1 MLDWTLSAGPL
12 PSMIRVKPMP
22 PTRTPLLPLRRR
34 LLQLAALLPF
44 AKAHILGVMPAAAQ
58 SPTAR
63 VRPGDADWPDAEAW
77 AALGRATLG
86 RLSPVSSPLTDC
98 ASGGAAAC
106 EALFYIL
113 NNPYHIRDEPA
124 LAQSLGWSGA
134 WTLQPSAWVV
144 AAETAGDVGAAVNF
158 ARERNL
164 RLVVKGGGHSY
175 QGASNAP
182 DSLLIWMRA
191 MNGVALHDGFVPAG
205 CDVAAVPAV
214 SIGGGAIWGE
224 VYAAV
229 TTQTGRYVQGGGCM
243 TVGVAGLV
251 QGGGFG
257 SFSKGYGLAASH
269 LIEAEIVTADGTLR
283 TVNAC
288 QNPDLF
294 WALKGGGA
302 GSFGVVTRLTL
313 ATHELPEFFGT
324 VSFSV
329 RAASDQAYLALIERF
344 TAFVA
349 DSLQNPNWGEQ
360 VIFRPDNVLSV
371 QMLFQGITQADAES
385 LWWPF
390 LTAIGEAPDDY
401 TLEGDPLILAVPAQ
415 RFWNP
420 DVLGQLPGLIQPDTR
435 PGAPKSNFIWSGNA
449 EEAGRF
455 THAYR
460 SAWLPA
466 TLLAPD
472 AQARLARATFNA
484 SRQWSLSW
492 HLNKGLAGADEATIA
507 AARETPVNPAV
518 LDAFALVIIGAE
530 TRLVHP
536 DVTGHQPDAGR
547 AQAEAD
553 AVARAYRALEGIVA
567 TPASY
572 VAESDYFTVD
582 WQEAFWGRNYP
593 RLADIKR
600 DHDPEGLF
608 FVRHGPGSEGWQ
620 DDGFSRI

>member
-1 MLDWTLSAGPL
+1 MQP
-12 PSMIRVKPMP
+12 V
-22 PTRTPLLPLRRR
+22 RTPFLPLRRR
-34 LLQLAALLPF
+34 LLQWAALLPL
-44 AKAHILGVMPAAAQ
+44 AVKAQVFGVRSAGAQ
-58 SPTAR
+58 SVAAR

-77 AALGRATLG
+77 AGLSRATGG
-86 RLSPVSSPLTDC
+86 RLAPVASPLTGC
-98 ASGGAAAC
+98 ASGAADAC
-106 EALFYIL
+106 EAVLGIL
-113 NNPYHIRDEPA
+113 NNPYHIRDEPGM
-124 LAQSLGWSGA
+124 AQSLGWAGA
-134 WTLQPSAWVV
+134 WTLQQSAWVV
-144 AAETAGDVGAAVNF
+144 AAETAGDVVAAVNF

-175 QGASNAP
+175 QGASSAP

-214 SIGGGAIWGE
+214 SIGGGAVWGE
-224 VYAAV
+224 VYDAV
-229 TTQTGRYVQGGGCM
+229 TTKAGRYVQGGGCM

-251 QGGGFG
+251 QSGGFG

-269 LIEAEIVTADGTLR
+269 LLEAEIVTADGTLH

-329 RAASDQAYLALIERF
+329 RATSDVAYLALIERLI
-344 TAFVA
+344 AFVA
-349 DSLQNPNWGEQ
+349 DNLLIPHWGEQ
-360 VIFRPDNVLSV
+360 VIFRPDNVLDV
-371 QMLFQGITQADAES
+371 QMLFQGITQSDAES
-385 LWWPF
+385 LWSP
-390 LTAIGEAPDDY
+390 LLASIDEAPDDY
-401 TLEGDPLILAVPAQ
+401 SLEGDPLILAVPAQ
-415 RFWNP
+415 QFWNP
-420 DVLGQLPGLIQPDTR
+420 DVLRQLPGLIQPDAR
-435 PGAPKSNFIWSGNA
+435 PGAPKSSFIWSGNA

-466 TLLAPD
+466 GLLAPD
-472 AQARLARATFNA
+472 AQGRLARATFNA
-484 SRQWSLSW
+484 SRQWSMSW
-492 HLNKGLAGADEATIA
+492 HLNKGLAGATDATIA
-507 AARETPVNPAV
+507 AARETPMNPAV

-530 TRLVHP
+530 ARLVHP
-536 DVTGHQPDAGR
+536 DIPGHEPDAGQAR
-547 AQAEAD
+547 AEAE
-553 AVARAYRALEGIVA
+553 AVARAYAALQGIVA
-567 TPASY
+567 TPGSY
-572 VAESDYFTVD
+572 VAESDYFTPN
-582 WQEAFWGRNYP
+582 WQEAFWGRNYA
-593 RLADIKR
+593 RLAGIKR
-600 DHDPEGLF
+600 GHDPESLF